1 MGINNLTIKYLRIK
15 FTGLVWSIVV
25 LASAIEWSCNHVET
39 GFSNSFFCQI
49 ICLFFEAVSFVGTVS
64 LFTVTLSIASSSCSE
79 ADAAKSFWMSLSQS
93 ENWMSDPFNTTEMTS
108 SVVNCYFLW
117 KTKKTASALTQQLVL
132 VTMCF
137 TKIITV
143 IWITQKRYA
152 TEIRRYALE
161 KWKYFFFILAYT
173 RKKHKLFLY
182 FLNVHCF

>member
-64 LFTVTLSIASSSCSE
+64 LFTETLSIASSSCSE

-117 KTKKTASALTQQLVL
+117 KTKKNSK
-132 VTMCF
+132 CF
-137 TKIITV
+137 NTTISFSHNVFHKNHNCYLDYTKEICN
-143 IWITQKRYA
+143 WN
-152 TEIRRYALE
+152 TEVRFGKMKIL
-161 KWKYFFFILAYT
+161 FFYSSIY
-173 RKKHKLFLY
+173 KKKA
-182 FLNVHCF
+182 